1 MLTVSY
7 SEMKRWRF
15 CRQSHYY
22 NYVERIAPK
31 VKPKPL
37 KLGNI
42 IHKLVETWAKNGD
55 CERIIK
61 EVKKEYNK
69 MFDEEKE
76 YYGDLPG
83 IVEQIFHGYQAKYGE
98 KERKGYDLVERMMGP
113 IKLTSQTQ
121 FKFKVDRIFRIPM
134 GLSIVETKTSKRIP
148 EEDKRIWDIQTL
160 LYAWGLQESGY
171 DISAV
176 VWDYIRTKTPT
187 IPRVLKNGE
196 LSQAKDIDT
205 NYDTYHQAIIDN
217 LGKSH
222 VKDYKEILTSL
233 QYRPDQFYKRIVQA
247 ISKSM
252 IKSIVKDARITSLE
266 ILNMSRLPVKTISA
280 FTCPMCFYSSL
291 CYADMRNLDSDFIR
305 QKEFMPKEDEIEYG
319 KETDNEED

>member
-7 SEMKRWRF
+7 TEMKRWRF

-22 NYVERIAPK
+22 NFVEKIVPR
-31 VKPKPL
+31 VKSKPL

-42 IHKLVETWAKNGD
+42 IHKLIETWAKKGN
-55 CERIIK
+55 CEKILT
-61 EVKKEYNK
+61 EVRVEYKK

-83 IVEQIFHGYQAKYGE
+83 IVEQIFQGYRDKYGE
-98 KERKGYDLVERMMGP
+98 GETFKYSLVEKTMGP
-113 IKLTSQTQ
+113 IPLTSQTQ
-121 FKFKVDRIFRIPM
+121 FKFKVDRVLNIPL
-134 GLSIVETKTSKRIP
+134 GKAICETKTAKRMP

-160 LYAWGLQESGY
+160 LYAWGLNESGY
-171 DISAV
+171 NINAV
-176 VWDYIRTKTPT
+176 LWDYIRTKTPT

-205 NYDTYHQAIIDN
+205 NYDTYYQAIIDN

-222 VKDYKEILTSL
+222 IKDYEEILTSL
-233 QYRPDQFYKRIVQA
+233 QFRPDQFYKRIVQT

-252 IKSIVKDARITSLE
+252 MKSVVRDAKITSLE
-266 ILNMSRLPVKTISA
+266 ILNMSRLPVKNISG

-305 QKEFMPKEDEIEYG
+305 QREFMKKEEEIEYG
-319 KETDNEED
+319 KETNEEED